1 MLLSLLLGAAAGWA
15 LTRAEPVLARLI
27 AAALKAE
34 GTLDPRDFRVLTLLA
49 LLALAALAL
58 AASGVDSSLFAAVL
72 GAALG
77 HFGPDLYRFLRDPNA
92 VPDDARWDGRMRAPG
107 ARRVQRAQS
116 PAAPGDA
123 PRTADAPDDPDA
135 ETLRAVSA
143 ELESGEVPPAPPPA
157 QTDHEE
163 PRR

>member
-1 MLLSLLLGAAAGWA
+1 MLLSLLIGAAAGWA
-15 LTRAEPVLARLI
+15 LVRAEPVLARLI

-34 GTLDPRDFRVLTLLA
+34 VALDPRDFRVLTLLA
-49 LLALAALAL
+49 LLALAALVI

-77 HFGPDLYRFLRDPNA
+77 HFGPDLYRFLRDPDA
-92 VPDDARWDGRMRAPG
+92 VPDESRWDGRMREPG
-107 ARRVQRAQS
+107 ARRVHRAHS
-116 PAAPGDA
+116 PEASDEA
-123 PRTADAPDDPDA
+123 DPDA

-143 ELESGEVPPAPPPA
+143 ELEGGEVSPAPPPG

>member
-15 LTRAEPVLARLI
+15 LTRTEPVLARLI

-34 GTLDPRDFRVLTLLA
+34 VALDPRDFRVLTLLA
-49 LLALAALAL
+49 LLALAALVI
-58 AASGVDSSLFAAVL
+58 AASGVDSSLFAALL

-92 VPDDARWDGRMRAPG
+92 VPDDARWDGRMREPG
-107 ARRVQRAQS
+107 SRRVHRAQS
-116 PAAPGDA
+116 SGATGPHG
-123 PRTADAPDDPDA
+123 APDEADPDA

-143 ELESGEVPPAPPPA
+143 ELEGKEVPPAPPPGP
-157 QTDHEE
+157 TDQEE

>member
-15 LTRAEPVLARLI
+15 LMRTEPVLARLI

-77 HFGPDLYRFLRDPNA
+77 HFGPDLYRVLRDPNA
-92 VPDDARWDGRMRAPG
+92 VPDDARWDGRMREPG
-107 ARRVQRAQS
+107 ARRVHRAHS
-116 PAAPGDA
+116 PEGSDEA
-123 PRTADAPDDPDA
+123 DPDA

-143 ELESGEVPPAPPPA
+143 ELESGEVPPAPPTGP
-157 QTDHEE
+157 TDQEE